1 MMKMLDILFFSFFMA
16 LSLMS
21 SAVEAK
27 SASDYTKT
35 LSSSER
41 ESICNEIR
49 SATFKQAEE
58 LKSAGG
64 GVIPDSVMQ
73 SLYKTTQNISDTA
86 SMVLVVG
93 HALMCHAT
101 RTLRIHVTIGGI
113 EITTFPHI
121 PVWLCGLVVYFMGFM
136 ITLSIVFYLVD
147 IAFKL
152 GFAIILL
159 PIGIALWPFPPTKN
173 KLSMLISVFLKN
185 AAIFIFLALTVSYTL
200 NLLITAMGDL
210 ATVLEN
216 VDNEQNDSLA
226 ENFSFSGKTFL
237 LIVFALAY
245 GMKLIGSAVA
255 DYADKFFPDNA
266 FGKGQS
272 ASPIHGSMTQAMDF
286 AKKEVVTPVAS
297 FAHDVA
303 KTQMGRA
310 TVAVGN
316 KVAGD
321 GKGARGFM
329 GGMMVAVGTKMQ
341 QNKKTPKQK
350 EEEKRRKAKQ
360 QAKGEEDQE
369 KLMNEEAEENARRAE
384 QNNME

>member
-1 MMKMLDILFFSFFMA
+1 MMKMFNILFVSCFMA
-16 LSLMS
+16 LLLMS
-21 SAVEAK
+21 SAVQAK
-27 SASDYTKT
+27 SANEYTQT
-35 LSSSER
+35 LSRQER
-41 ESICNEIR
+41 EAICDEIR

-64 GVIPDSVMQ
+64 GIIPDSVMQ
-73 SLYKTTQNISDTA
+73 SLYKTTQNISDTT
-86 SMVLVVG
+86 SMVLVIG
-93 HALMCHAT
+93 LALMCHAT
-101 RTLRIHVTIGGI
+101 RTMRIHVTIGGI

-216 VDNEQNDSLA
+216 VDFEENDSLA
-226 ENFSFSGKTFL
+226 ENFSFSGSIFL
-237 LIVFALAY
+237 LIIFALAY

-272 ASPIHGSMTQAMDF
+272 ASPIHGSMTQSVDF
-286 AKKEVVTPVAS
+286 AKKKIVAPVAS
-297 FAHDVA
+297 FAHDVTE
-303 KTQMGRA
+303 TQFGRA
-310 TVAVGN
+310 TVAVGK

-321 GKGARGFM
+321 GKGVHGFM
-329 GGMMVAVGTKMQ
+329 GGMMISAGTKMQ
-341 QNKKTPKQK
+341 QHKITPKQK
-350 EEEKRRKAKQ
+350 EEEREKQEKAHRKF
-360 QAKGEEDQE
+360 EDDQE
-369 KLMNEEAEENARRAE
+369 DLMAEESRENARRAD

>member
-1 MMKMLDILFFSFFMA
+1 MIKMLNILFFSCFMA

-27 SASDYTKT
+27 SVHDYTKT
-35 LSSSER
+35 LSNSER
-41 ESICNEIR
+41 KSICEEIR

-64 GVIPDSVMQ
+64 GIIPDSVMQ
-73 SLYKTTQNISDTA
+73 SLYNTTQNISDTA
-86 SMVLVVG
+86 SMALVVG
-93 HALMCHAT
+93 HAMMCHAT
-101 RTLRIHVTIGGI
+101 HTLRIHVTIAGI

-121 PVWLCGLVVYFMGFM
+121 PVWLCGLVVYFLGFM
-136 ITLSIVFYLVD
+136 ITLSVVFYLVD

-152 GFAIILL
+152 GFAIVLL

-200 NLLITAMGDL
+200 NLLITAMADL

-216 VDNEQNDSLA
+216 VDFEKNDSLA
-226 ENFSFSGKTFL
+226 ENFSFSSTSFL
-237 LIVFALAY
+237 MIVFALAY

-255 DYADKFFPDNA
+255 DYADKFFPDNT
-266 FGKGQS
+266 FGKGQA
-272 ASPIHGSMTQAMDF
+272 ASPIHGSMTQSIDF
-286 AKKEVVTPVAS
+286 AKKQIAAPVAS
-297 FAHDVA
+297 FAKDVA

-310 TVAVGN
+310 TVAVG
-316 KVAGD
+316 KRIEGD
-321 GKGARGFM
+321 GKGAHGLM

-341 QNKKTPKQK
+341 QNKKTPEQK
-350 EEEKRRKAKQ
+350 RKEKDRKAEQ
-360 QAKGEEDQE
+360 QAKFDKEQEDLRAAEEQ
-369 KLMNEEAEENARRAE
+369 ENARRAE